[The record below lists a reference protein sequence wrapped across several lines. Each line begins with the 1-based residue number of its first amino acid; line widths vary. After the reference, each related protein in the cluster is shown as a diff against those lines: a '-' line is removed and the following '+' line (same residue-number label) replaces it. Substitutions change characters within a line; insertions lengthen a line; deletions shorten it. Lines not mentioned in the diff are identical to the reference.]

1 MLRSCYWRDQRPRRA
16 HGHLLQPLGNIR
28 SGHTDHGVRLL
39 GASAITQAQ
48 YVYCARRVHPHLQ
61 DGSLIR
67 TPLCP
72 YLQDGSLVQ
81 TMDADFR
88 GNYVK
93 RYMVAQPLIECSLED
108 PEFVMMFIIGGL
120 VILMY
125 GVGLQVYVSFFSLSL
140 SKVPDYRRAWL
151 PVD

>member
-1 MLRSCYWRDQRPRRA
+1 
-16 HGHLLQPLGNIR
+16 
-28 SGHTDHGVRLL
+28 
-39 GASAITQAQ
+39 
-48 YVYCARRVHPHLQ
+48 
-61 DGSLIR
+61 
-67 TPLCP
+67 
-72 YLQDGSLVQ
+72 
-81 TMDADFR
+81 MDADFR

-140 SKVPDYRRAWL
+140 SKVPDHRRAWL